1 MRVFIFIIWLF
12 YISQLRSSISG
23 AVSSIQFYSL
33 FLIFLPYSYWYS
45 SLASRCIQFDLL
57 VVYNQVLASL
67 NACRDATDVTW
78 AHPFLIFFPPTYISW
93 WFCVLFICSRVGSNQ
108 KGYNVVRF
116 SGWMLWISG
125 CALLLLCFSKD
136 AIQAHQFKWA
146 GNALYIVGILIVWKG
161 SLCVYS
167 YRLESNKLNL

>member
-33 FLIFLPYSYWYS
+33 FLFFLPYSYWYS
-45 SLASRCIQFDLL
+45 SLASRCIQFELL
-57 VVYNQVLASL
+57 VVYNQVLASS

-93 WFCVLFICSRVGSNQ
+93 WFCVLFICSRVYQIKRATTQFVFPDGCCGS
-108 KGYNVVRF
+108 VDVRF
-116 SGWMLWISG
+116 
-125 CALLLLCFSKD
+125 CYCVFPKT
-136 AIQAHQFKWA
+136 QFKHI
-146 GNALYIVGILIVWKG
+146 N
-161 SLCVYS
+161 
-167 YRLESNKLNL
+167 SNELAMHFT